1 MSDYDEFEEEEY
13 SSKLDATTLKRIAG
27 LMQPHLLW
35 LGGFFLAIA
44 SISVVDAYFTF
55 LSKKIID
62 EAILPNNLVL
72 LNRFATQYGV
82 LIIVQAITVFAGIYL
97 VAVLG
102 ERIRYDLRNK
112 MFKHLQTLALNYY
125 SKTPVGWIMSRV
137 TSDSERVSDLMT
149 WAIFN
154 STWGIINIAQLCL
167 LHVFDQLEISLDR
180 FGDFPGA
187 DVYLHPISQEDHP
200 SI

>member
-1 MSDYDEFEEEEY
+1 MSDYDEFEEEDY
-13 SSKLDATTLKRIAG
+13 SSKLDLITIKRIAG
-27 LMQPHLLW
+27 LMRPHLLW
-35 LGGFFLAIA
+35 LVGFFLSIA

-62 EAILPNNLVL
+62 EAIIPKNLVL
-72 LNRFATQYGV
+72 LRQYATQYGV
-82 LIIVQAITVFAGIYL
+82 LIILQAATVFLGIYL

-102 ERIRYDLRNK
+102 ERIRYDLRNG

-149 WAIFN
+149 WAIFDSKLGN
-154 STWGIINIAQLCL
+154 
-167 LHVFDQLEISLDR
+167 H
-180 FGDFPGA
+180 
-187 DVYLHPISQEDHP
+187 
-200 SI
+200 